1 MIRPAREKVNIWHPA
16 ETTQPGKTSLLNAH
30 SVSALKLRD
39 RSSAETLDV
48 PGICPAESQFHRS
61 IAQDQTV
68 PVMLSEGK
76 DLPSIPLI

>member
-16 ETTQPGKTSLLNAH
+16 ETKQPAKTSLPNAH

-39 RSSAETLDV
+39 RSSVETLDV
-48 PGICPAESQFHRS
+48 PGICQFPRS

-68 PVMLSEGK
+68 PAMLSEGK
-76 DLPSIPLI
+76 DLLSIPLI